1 MISFMLEDQEL
12 FLSDKIVTII
22 ISFVTEQSFCIARM
36 VFEKRSKDL
45 FSQKVRILLR
55 KTRRNAMTVLEVKEL
70 TKKYGEGESE
80 VIALDHVSFS
90 VERGEFVAIIGASGS
105 GKSTLMN
112 MIGGI
117 DYPTSGSI
125 IIDGNE
131 IQAMSEDELAI
142 FRRRNLGI
150 VYQFYN
156 LIPTLTAEE
165 NIALPWKLDG
175 RKENK
180 ERLSE
185 IVNMLGLEKRA
196 KHLPGQMSGGQQQR
210 VSIGRALINEP
221 AFILADEPTG
231 NLDSKTSK
239 DILDILKFTNQKY
252 KQTILLVTHDEKIAL
267 QANRIIT
274 IGDGKIIKDEVMKQ

>member
-1 MISFMLEDQEL
+1 M

-36 VFEKRSKDL
+36 VFEKRSKVL

-55 KTRRNAMTVLEVKEL
+55 KTRRNAMAVLEVKEL

-180 ERLSE
+180 ERLFE

-231 NLDSKTSK
+231 NLDSKTSRE
-239 DILDILKFTNQKY
+239 ILDILKFTNQKY

-274 IGDGKIIKDEVMKQ
+274 IGDGKIIKDEVMK

>member
-1 MISFMLEDQEL
+1 M

-36 VFEKRSKDL
+36 IFEKRSKIL
-45 FSQKVRILLR
+45 SSQKVRILLR
-55 KTRRNAMTVLEVKEL
+55 KTRRNAMAVLEVKEL

-165 NIALPWKLDG
+165 NIALPWNLDG

-196 KHLPGQMSGGQQQR
+196 RHLPGQMSGGQQQR

-231 NLDSKTSK
+231 NLDSKTSRE
-239 DILDILKFTNQKY
+239 ILDILKFTNQKY

-274 IGDGKIIKDEVMKQ
+274 IGDGKIIKDEVMK

>member
-1 MISFMLEDQEL
+1 MLEDLEL

-22 ISFVTEQSFCIARM
+22 ISFVTVQSFCIVRM
-36 VFEKRSKDL
+36 VVEKRSKFL
-45 FSQKVRILLR
+45 SSQKVRILLR
-55 KTRRNAMTVLEVKEL
+55 KTRRNAMAVLEVKEL

-117 DYPTSGSI
+117 DHPTSGSI

-131 IQAMSEDELAI
+131 IQSMSEDELAI

-231 NLDSKTSK
+231 NLDSKTSRE
-239 DILDILKFTNQKY
+239 ILDILKFTNQKY

-274 IGDGKIIKDEVMKQ
+274 IGDGKIIKDEVMK

>member
-1 MISFMLEDQEL
+1 M

-22 ISFVTEQSFCIARM
+22 IYFVTEQSFCIARM
-36 VFEKRSKDL
+36 VFEKRSNIL
-45 FSQKVRILLR
+45 SSQRVWILLR
-55 KTRRNAMTVLEVKEL
+55 KTRRNAMAVLEVKEL

-117 DYPTSGSI
+117 DHPTSGSI

-231 NLDSKTSK
+231 NLDSKTSRE
-239 DILDILKFTNQKY
+239 ILDILKFTNQKY

-274 IGDGKIIKDEVMKQ
+274 IGDGKIIKDEVMK

>member
-1 MISFMLEDQEL
+1 M
-12 FLSDKIVTII
+12 
-22 ISFVTEQSFCIARM
+22 A
-36 VFEKRSKDL
+36 
-45 FSQKVRILLR
+45 
-55 KTRRNAMTVLEVKEL
+55 VLEVKEL
-70 TKKYGEGESE
+70 TKKYGQGESE
-80 VIALDHVSFS
+80 VVALDHVSFS

-112 MIGGI
+112 MIGGL
-117 DYPTSGSI
+117 DHPTGGSVI
-125 IIDGNE
+125 IEENDISS
-131 IQAMSEDELAI
+131 MSEDELAI

-150 VYQFYN
+150 IYQFYN

-180 ERLSE
+180 KRLAE
-185 IVNMLGLEKRA
+185 ILQLLGLEKRA

-231 NLDSKTSK
+231 NLDSKTGME
-239 DILDILKFTNQKY
+239 IMDILKHANQKY
-252 KQTILLVTHDEKIAL
+252 KQTILLVTHDERIAL
-267 QANRIIT
+267 QAGRIIT
-274 IGDGKIIKDEVMKQ
+274 IGDGKIVKDEVMRS

>member
-1 MISFMLEDQEL
+1 M

-22 ISFVTEQSFCIARM
+22 NSFVTEQSFCIARM

-55 KTRRNAMTVLEVKEL
+55 KTRRNAMAVLEVKEL

-117 DYPTSGSI
+117 DHPTSGSI
-125 IIDGNE
+125 IIDGHE

-231 NLDSKTSK
+231 NLDSKTSRE
-239 DILDILKFTNQKY
+239 ILDILKFTNQKY

-274 IGDGKIIKDEVMKQ
+274 IGDGKIIKDEVMK

>member
-1 MISFMLEDQEL
+1 M

-22 ISFVTEQSFCIARM
+22 ISFVTVQSFCIDRM
-36 VFEKRSKDL
+36 VVEKRSKFL
-45 FSQKVRILLR
+45 SSQKVRILLR
-55 KTRRNAMTVLEVKEL
+55 KTRRNAMAVLEVKEL

-117 DYPTSGSI
+117 DHPTSGSI

-156 LIPTLTAEE
+156 LIPTLAAEE

-231 NLDSKTSK
+231 NLDSKTSRE
-239 DILDILKFTNQKY
+239 ILDILKFTNQKY

-274 IGDGKIIKDEVMKQ
+274 IGDGKIIKDEVMK

>member
-1 MISFMLEDQEL
+1 M
-12 FLSDKIVTII
+12 
-22 ISFVTEQSFCIARM
+22 A
-36 VFEKRSKDL
+36 
-45 FSQKVRILLR
+45 
-55 KTRRNAMTVLEVKEL
+55 VLEVKEL
-70 TKKYGEGESE
+70 TKKYGQGESE

-90 VERGEFVAIIGASGS
+90 VERGEFVAIVGASGS

-112 MIGGI
+112 MIGGL
-117 DYPTSGSI
+117 DHPTGGSVI
-125 IIDGNE
+125 IEENDISS
-131 IQAMSEDELAI
+131 MSEDELAI

-150 VYQFYN
+150 IYQFYN

-180 ERLSE
+180 KRLAE
-185 IVNMLGLEKRA
+185 ITQMLGLEKRA

-231 NLDSKTSK
+231 NLDSKTGME
-239 DILDILKFTNQKY
+239 IMDILKHANQKY

-267 QANRIIT
+267 QAGRIIT
-274 IGDGKIIKDEVMKQ
+274 IGDGKIVKDEVMK

>member
-1 MISFMLEDQEL
+1 MLEDPEL

-22 ISFVTEQSFCIARM
+22 ISFVTVQSFCIDRM
-36 VFEKRSKDL
+36 VFEKRSKIL
-45 FSQKVRILLR
+45 SSQKVRILLR
-55 KTRRNAMTVLEVKEL
+55 KTRRNAMAVLEVKEL

-80 VIALDHVSFS
+80 VIALDHVTFS

-117 DYPTSGSI
+117 DHPTSGSI

-131 IQAMSEDELAI
+131 IQSMSEDELAI

-231 NLDSKTSK
+231 NLDSKTSRE
-239 DILDILKFTNQKY
+239 ILDILKFTNQKY

-274 IGDGKIIKDEVMKQ
+274 IGDGKIIKDEVMK

>member
-1 MISFMLEDQEL
+1 M

-22 ISFVTEQSFCIARM
+22 NSFVTVQSFCIDRM
-36 VFEKRSKDL
+36 VFEKRSKIL
-45 FSQKVRILLR
+45 SSQKVRILLR
-55 KTRRNAMTVLEVKEL
+55 KTRRNAMAVLEVKEL

-80 VIALDHVSFS
+80 VIALDHLTFS

-117 DYPTSGSI
+117 DHPTSGSI

-131 IQAMSEDELAI
+131 IQVMSEDELAI

-231 NLDSKTSK
+231 NLDSKTSRE
-239 DILDILKFTNQKY
+239 ILDILKFTNQKY

-274 IGDGKIIKDEVMKQ
+274 IGDGKIIKDEVMK

>member
-1 MISFMLEDQEL
+1 M

-22 ISFVTEQSFCIARM
+22 IYFVTEQSFCIARM
-36 VFEKRSKDL
+36 VFEKRSKIL
-45 FSQKVRILLR
+45 SSQKVRILLR
-55 KTRRNAMTVLEVKEL
+55 KTRRNAMAVLEVKEL

-165 NIALPWKLDG
+165 NIVLPWKLDG

-231 NLDSKTSK
+231 NLDSKTSRE
-239 DILDILKFTNQKY
+239 ILDILKFTNQKY

-274 IGDGKIIKDEVMKQ
+274 IGDGKIIKDEVMK

>member
-1 MISFMLEDQEL
+1 M

-22 ISFVTEQSFCIARM
+22 ISFVTVQSFCIVRM
-36 VFEKRSKDL
+36 VVEKRSKFL
-45 FSQKVRILLR
+45 SSQKVRILLR
-55 KTRRNAMTVLEVKEL
+55 KTRRNAMAVLEVKEL

-117 DYPTSGSI
+117 DHPTSGSI

-131 IQAMSEDELAI
+131 IQSMSEDELAI

-231 NLDSKTSK
+231 NLDSKTSRE
-239 DILDILKFTNQKY
+239 ILDILKFTNQKY

-274 IGDGKIIKDEVMKQ
+274 IGDGKIIKDEVMK

>member
-1 MISFMLEDQEL
+1 M
-12 FLSDKIVTII
+12 
-22 ISFVTEQSFCIARM
+22 A
-36 VFEKRSKDL
+36 
-45 FSQKVRILLR
+45 
-55 KTRRNAMTVLEVKEL
+55 VLEVKEL
-70 TKKYGEGESE
+70 TKKYGQGESE

-112 MIGGI
+112 MIGGL
-117 DYPTSGSI
+117 DHPTGGSVI
-125 IIDGNE
+125 IEENDI
-131 IQAMSEDELAI
+131 ASMSEDELAI

-150 VYQFYN
+150 IYQFYN

-180 ERLSE
+180 KRLAE
-185 IVNMLGLEKRA
+185 ILQLLGLEKRA

-231 NLDSKTSK
+231 NLDSRTGME
-239 DILDILKFTNQKY
+239 IMDILKHANQKY
-252 KQTILLVTHDEKIAL
+252 KQTILLVTHDERIAL
-267 QANRIIT
+267 QAGRIIT
-274 IGDGKIIKDEVMKQ
+274 IGDGKIVKDEVMRS

>member
-1 MISFMLEDQEL
+1 MLEDQEL

-22 ISFVTEQSFCIARM
+22 IYFVTEQSFCIARM
-36 VFEKRSKDL
+36 VFEKRSKIL
-45 FSQKVRILLR
+45 SSQKVRILLR
-55 KTRRNAMTVLEVKEL
+55 KTRRNAMAVLEVKEL

-231 NLDSKTSK
+231 NLDSKTSRE
-239 DILDILKFTNQKY
+239 ILDILKFTNQKY

-274 IGDGKIIKDEVMKQ
+274 IGDGKIIKDEVMK

>member
-1 MISFMLEDQEL
+1 MISLMLEDLEL
-12 FLSDKIVTII
+12 FLSDKIVTIV

-36 VFEKRSKDL
+36 VVEKRSKFL
-45 FSQKVRILLR
+45 SLQKVRILLR
-55 KTRRNAMTVLEVKEL
+55 KTRRNAMAVLEVKEL

-90 VERGEFVAIIGASGS
+90 VERGEFVAIIGASGF

-117 DYPTSGSI
+117 DHPTSGSI

-131 IQAMSEDELAI
+131 IQVMSEDELAI

-196 KHLPGQMSGGQQQR
+196 KHLPGHMSGGQQQR

-231 NLDSKTSK
+231 NLDSKTSRE
-239 DILDILKFTNQKY
+239 ILDILKFTNQKY

-267 QANRIIT
+267 KANRIIT
-274 IGDGKIIKDEVMKQ
+274 IGDGKIIKDEVMK

>member
-1 MISFMLEDQEL
+1 MLEDPEL

-22 ISFVTEQSFCIARM
+22 ISFVTVQSFCIDRM
-36 VFEKRSKDL
+36 VFEKRSKIL
-45 FSQKVRILLR
+45 SSQKVRILLR
-55 KTRRNAMTVLEVKEL
+55 KTRRNAMAVLEVKEL

-231 NLDSKTSK
+231 NLDSKTSRE
-239 DILDILKFTNQKY
+239 ILDILKFTNQKY

-274 IGDGKIIKDEVMKQ
+274 IGDGKIIKDEVMK